1 MAKKNPDKANTGKT
15 LHHHAYVYLDDTL
28 QRLYDI
34 GLMDLFRIRTLPAHA
49 HQIEDDYM
57 MDLGLATYAARVAIY
72 RKLMHDVIQAG
83 RSDVV
88 ESLLQREFLEVARLE
103 LNGER
108 HYFKPPTKAE
118 REWAESVGATLDR
131 FTGKYFFEPG
141 TSKALLDISE
151 QWHDY
156 SVYCTNALRP
166 ELVSNAVNSN
176 DSPIRKKLH
185 IILIRMGLFA
195 HRKV

>member
-28 QRLYDI
+28 QCLYDLS
-34 GLMDLFRIRTLPAHA
+34 LMDLFRIRTLPAHA

-72 RKLMHDVIQAG
+72 RKLMHDVIEAG

-88 ESLLQREFLEVARLE
+88 ESLLQREFLDVARIE
-103 LNGER
+103 LNGVR

-118 REWAESVGATLDR
+118 RGWAESVGATLDR

-141 TSKALLDISE
+141 TSRALLDISE

-156 SVYCTNALRP
+156 SVYSTNALRP
-166 ELVSNAVNSN
+166 ELVSNAVNSD

-185 IILIRMGLFA
+185 LILIRMGLFK
-195 HRKV
+195 HKKV

>member
-1 MAKKNPDKANTGKT
+1 MAKKRPDKANTGKT

-28 QRLYDI
+28 QRLYDMS
-34 GLMDLFRIRTLPAHA
+34 LMDLFRIRTLPAHA

-57 MDLGLATYAARVAIY
+57 MDLGLATYAARAAIY
-72 RKLMHDVIQAG
+72 RKLMHDVINAG

-108 HYFKPPTKAE
+108 YYFKPPTKAE
-118 REWAESVGATLDR
+118 REWAESVGASLDR
-131 FTGKYFFEPG
+131 FVGKYYFEPG
-141 TSKALLDISE
+141 TSKALLDMSE

-156 SVYCTNALRP
+156 SVYSTNALRP
-166 ELVSNAVNSN
+166 ELVSNAVNSD
-176 DSPIRKKLH
+176 DSPVRKRLH
-185 IILIRMGLFA
+185 LALIRMGLFE
-195 HRKV
+195 HKKV

>member
-49 HQIEDDYM
+49 HQIEEDYM

-72 RKLMHDVIQAG
+72 RTLMHDVIRAG

-103 LNGER
+103 LSGER
-108 HYFKPPTKAE
+108 YYFKPPTKAE

-131 FTGKYFFEPG
+131 FTGKYYFEPG
-141 TSKALLDISE
+141 TSRALLDISE

-156 SVYCTNALRP
+156 SVYSTNALRP
-166 ELVSNAVNSN
+166 ELVSNAVNAD

-185 IILIRMGLFA
+185 IVLIRMGLFK
-195 HRKV
+195 HKKV